1 MDGCRGQILDAT
13 LKLARARVKLLNE
26 AFVEMDDGDG
36 ALGKDEVSV
45 RRGVSLIAIYYI
57 EYIIEYIIIESIID
71 CHESVQPPRGRHVA
85 T

>member
-36 ALGKDEVSV
+36 ALGRDEVSV
-45 RRGVSLIAIYYI
+45 RRGVSFIVIFYLFI
-57 EYIIEYIIIESIID
+57 EYIIE
-71 CHESVQPPRGRHVA
+71 CHESVQPPRSRHVA